1 MTIYTGTFDVQR
13 GDVVVQDSTTGRVC
27 FTCIFVE
34 GSQSLGCSIEYL
46 CTRTEYNGQLNIN
59 RSLGS
64 QNVTK
69 CTDGICVCDYNISF
83 YDIEHD
89 GVISNQPAYQLIQH
103 SIDGLS
109 PLIISSSPLPSS
121 PSLSLTS
128 MIMSSTP
135 TESPTIDRQKG
146 MICITITILIIFINN
161 NRWWIIDINS
171 DCYNHSYNNCGDNN
185 YW

>member
-1 MTIYTGTFDVQR
+1 MSKSIIPLDDVVDDYINTGTLR

-46 CTRTEYNGQLNIN
+46 CTRTEYNGQLNIK
-59 RSLGS
+59 RPLGS

-69 CTDGICVCDYNISF
+69 CIDGIYTSDYDISF

-89 GVISNQPAYQLIQH
+89 GVINYQSVYQLIQH

-109 PLIISSSPLPSS
+109 PP
-121 PSLSLTS
+121 
-128 MIMSSTP
+128 IMSSPVQLSSSSSQREATTIVP
-135 TESPTIDRQKG
+135 TSSEYPTNGRQP
-146 MICITITILIIFINN
+146 CTH
-161 NRWWIIDINS
+161 DIN
-171 DCYNHSYNNCGDNN
+171 H
-185 YW
+185 

>member
-34 GSQSLGCSIEYL
+34 GTQSLGCSIEYL
-46 CTRTEYNGQLNIN
+46 CTRTEYIGQLNIN
-59 RSLGS
+59 RPLGS

-69 CTDGICVCDYNISF
+69 CIDGIYVCDYNISI

-89 GVISNQPAYQLIQH
+89 GVISNQSAYQLIQR

-109 PLIISSSPLPSS
+109 PPITSSSSS
-121 PSLSLTS
+121 SSSLPSLSQTS
-128 MIMSSTP
+128 TTISQTP
-135 TESPTIDRQKG
+135 TDSPTIGRQKG
-146 MICITITILIIFINN
+146 MTTTVNINY
-161 NRWWIIDINS
+161 I
-171 DCYNHSYNNCGDNN
+171 Y
-185 YW
+185 

>member
-59 RSLGS
+59 RPLGS
-64 QNVTK
+64 QNVRK
-69 CTDGICVCDYNISF
+69 CIDGIYVCDYNISF

-89 GVISNQPAYQLIQH
+89 GVINYQSAYQLIQH

-109 PLIISSSPLPSS
+109 PPIMSSSPLSS
-121 PSLSLTS
+121 SPLSSSSLPSLSQTS
-128 MIMSSTP
+128 TTISPTL
-135 TESPTIDRQKG
+135 TESPTIGKV
-146 MICITITILIIFINN
+146 
-161 NRWWIIDINS
+161 
-171 DCYNHSYNNCGDNN
+171 
-185 YW
+185 